1 MKQTYKAKLAHMLD
15 NGDKLE
21 FETFVEASGH
31 DDAMAQASTRMK
43 AVIGELAG
51 AATLDIDKTKIEL
64 GAHRH

>member
-21 FETFVEASGH
+21 FESFVEASGH
-31 DDAMAQASTRMK
+31 DDAVTQASARLRE
-43 AVIGELAG
+43 VIAGLASAG
-51 AATLDIDKTKIEL
+51 SIDIDKTKIEL